1 MKIQINSLSHDG
13 FGIGRHDDGK
23 IVFVPKTIPGEIVE
37 IDIRKENAKFAQGLL
52 KQIIKKSPDRIEAF
66 CPFFANCG
74 GCDFQMISYQNQLK
88 WKETIFKDIL
98 TRIGGLA
105 DVAMIQPVIGMKGEC
120 PKFYRNK
127 IRFAFLKNADE
138 IKFSRHNRSNPQ
150 ADIIVDKCFLQ
161 SDRSNLI
168 LTVLAKWAKENNLT
182 IFNAQTL
189 SGFLK
194 YVLIREGKKT
204 SDLMIDITTTKGRI
218 DDRLKDDL
226 LQRLKITFSLYQ
238 TETSGIANSRIKL
251 NHLYGS
257 KFIKDQI
264 GHCTFQISHNSFFQ
278 TNSTMAETIY
288 STVLKFLTPKPTDI
302 VWDLYCGTGTIGIY
316 IAKQVSRVIG
326 IESCLQAI
334 DDAKINA
341 KLNQITNI
349 DFICDRVEDMLRH
362 STFHIPHSV
371 IVDPPRAG
379 LDDQTRLWLKKS
391 NISRLVYVSCNP
403 QTLARD
409 LKDLTKDG
417 QYQINQ
423 IQPIDCFPH
432 THHIE
437 SVTLLQH
444 ELTKD
449 TNYRSI
455 D

>member
-1 MKIQINSLSHDG
+1 MQIQINSLSHEG
-13 FGIGRHDDGK
+13 FGIGRREDRK

-37 IDIRKENAKFAQGLL
+37 IDIQTENATYSQGVI
-52 KQIIKKSPDRIEAF
+52 KQIILRSPDRIEAF

-74 GCDFQMISYQNQLK
+74 GCDFQMINYQNQLK
-88 WKETIFKDIL
+88 WKEMIFRDVLAK
-98 TRIGGLA
+98 IGGL
-105 DVAMIQPVIGMKGEC
+105 VNLAMIQPVIGMKGEC
-120 PKFYRNK
+120 PQFYRNK
-127 IRFAFLKNADE
+127 IRFAFLKDGDE

-161 SDRSNLI
+161 SERSNQI
-168 LTVLAKWAKENNLT
+168 LTTLAEWAKENNLT
-182 IFNAQTL
+182 IFNNQTL

-204 SDLMIDITTTKGRI
+204 SDLMIDITTTEGQI
-218 DDRLKDDL
+218 NSQLKDDF

-238 TETSGIANSRIKL
+238 TETLGISNSRIKL
-251 NHLYGS
+251 NHLHGS

-264 GHCTFQISHNSFFQ
+264 GHCTFQISHDSFFQ
-278 TNSTMAETIY
+278 TNSVMAETIY
-288 STVLKFLTPKPTDI
+288 NTVIEFLAPKPADV

-326 IESCLQAI
+326 IESCRPAI

-349 DFICDRVEDMLRH
+349 DFVCDRVEDMLRH
-362 STFHIPHSV
+362 STFDIPNSI

-379 LDDQTRLWLKKS
+379 LDDQTMLWLKKS
-391 NISRLVYVSCNP
+391 NISKLVYVSCNP

-409 LKDLTKDG
+409 IKDLTKDG
-417 QYQINQ
+417 QYQIIK

-444 ELTKD
+444 TLD
-449 TNYRSI
+449 R
-455 D
+455 